1 MTDNEWEELA
11 REFPDSLIA
20 QEWRLHVAW
29 LNVRREFIAALG
41 GERLYRI
48 LLWLAG
54 VVRRANP

>member
-1 MTDNEWEELA
+1 MSDDEWKELA
-11 REFPDSLIA
+11 GEFPDSLMA
-20 QEWRLHVAW
+20 LEWRLNVAW